1 MILESI
7 NYQRKFKNNQWQMM
21 SAKNEGTPVV
31 LSNINLVVGKNASG
45 KSNTISVVDTLADLL
60 AGLHTPMDLVYDT
73 ASFDVKFRN
82 IDDTYRYVVE
92 FKNGTIIKEELYKN
106 GEELINRKKG
116 KIYYQSLNNY
126 VDFKTDDDVLA
137 VTRRDSIQHPYL
149 NPLNEWGKQLRC
161 YRFGTPMGKNVWV
174 RDLSQIKDVDAKNT
188 DRVVALYIQ
197 GRKKSTTFSN
207 VIVNDMRRLNYDISK
222 IEAMELKRDDMK
234 ERIGMAVSENGLKDY
249 TDQIEMSSGMFR
261 ALSLVV
267 QLEYA
272 ILLDEPSCILID
284 DIGEG
289 LDYERSTELIKLV
302 IEKAENSKVQ
312 IIMTTNDRF
321 VMNNV
326 PLKYWQVVAR
336 GEKGVCF
343 YNQFNSQESFEDFK
357 YTGLN
362 NFDFFA
368 SKFYNKIIGKEK

>member
-7 NYQRKFKNNQWQMM
+7 RYQRKFKNNQWLMM
-21 SAKNEGTPVV
+21 GALNEEAPVK
-31 LSNINLVVGKNASG
+31 LFTINLVVGKNASG
-45 KSNTISVVDTLADLL
+45 KSNTISVVDMLADLVS
-60 AGLHTPMDLVYDT
+60 GLHTPIELVYDT
-73 ASFDVKFRN
+73 AFYDVVFRN
-82 IDDTYRYVVE
+82 GDDTYRYVLD
-92 FKNGTIIKEELYKN
+92 FKDGVIKNEELYKN
-106 GEELINRKKG
+106 NEVLINRKKG
-116 KIYYQSLNNY
+116 IIYYQSLNKF

-149 NPLNEWGKQLRC
+149 DPLYDWGKQLRC

-174 RDLSQIKDVDAKNT
+174 RDISQIKDVDAKDT
-188 DRVVALYIQ
+188 DRVVALFVQ
-197 GRKKSTTFSN
+197 GKKKSANFSN
-207 VIVNDMRRLNYDISK
+207 VIVSDMRRLNYDISK
-222 IEAMELKRDDMK
+222 IEALGLKRDDMK
-234 ERIGMAVSENGLKDY
+234 DRIGMAVNENGLKDY
-249 TDQIEMSSGMFR
+249 TDQMEMSSGMFR
-261 ALSLVV
+261 ALSLII

-272 ILLDEPSCILID
+272 ILLDKPSCILID

-312 IIMTTNDRF
+312 IIMTSNDRF

-336 GEKGVCF
+336 GERGVCF
-343 YNQFNSQESFEDFK
+343 FNQINSEAPFEDFK

-368 SKFYNKIIGKEK
+368 SEFYKSIEGEEK

>member
-21 SAKNEGTPVV
+21 SAKNEGIPVV

-45 KSNTISVVDTLADLL
+45 KSNTISVVDTLADLI

-82 IDDTYRYVVE
+82 IDDTYKYVVE

-174 RDLSQIKDVDAKNT
+174 RDLSQIKDVDAKDT
-188 DRVVALYIQ
+188 DRVVALFIQ
-197 GRKKSTTFSN
+197 GRKKSNTFSN
-207 VIVNDMRRLNYDISK
+207 AIVNDMRRLNYDISK
-222 IEAMELKRDDMK
+222 IEANGLKRDDMK

-261 ALSLVV
+261 ALSLIV